1 MRPLFLLLLPILSLF
16 AACVGSHRATGSL
29 PLGFG
34 PRNRY
39 DRHNQPQGRWRT
51 FYDEARQEPFTI
63 GRYRHGQP
71 IRTFKY
77 FAPTGALDHSEQY
90 GRDGYC
96 VVTYWYPSGKR
107 AREGRAQWL
116 TGGKGAR
123 FYWFGPWASFS
134 EQGDTTALDTYDDG
148 NQRARIA
155 FELGRRATLETFDGH
170 GRVLSTTK
178 LN

>member
-1 MRPLFLLLLPILSLF
+1 MRALYLLLLTGPLLL
-16 AACVGSHRATGSL
+16 AACVGSRPATGTL

-39 DRHNQPQGRWRT
+39 DRHDQPQGRWRT
-51 FYDEARQEPFTI
+51 YYDAERKEPYTT

-71 IRTFKY
+71 VRTFQY
-77 FAPTGALDHSEQY
+77 YAPTGALDHSEKY
-90 GRDGYC
+90 GREGYC

-107 AREGRAQWL
+107 AREGQAQWL

-123 FYWFGPWASFS
+123 FYWLGPWASFG
-134 EQGDTTALDTYDDG
+134 EQGDTTALETYDNG
-148 NQRARIA
+148 RQATRIS
-155 FELGRRATLETFDGH
+155 FEQGRRATLETYDTT
-170 GRVLSTTK
+170 GRVLTTTK